1 MEHVLRI
8 KRYQEHERVNT
19 AHMDTVIDQITA
31 FAHADPDIRAV
42 ILEGSL
48 AVNSQVDALSDYDV
62 NIFALRYEKYL
73 ADDAWLGQFGL
84 VLVYQKE
91 QFPFDDAIIPTRLVV
106 FQDRPRIDFSFW
118 PLKLLAEIVQG
129 DREYASYRNGYRILV
144 DKDRVA
150 ERLKPPT
157 GDGFPILKPGRDE
170 LLQTLYDFWFEAY
183 CVAKYL
189 YRQNL
194 WYAKMIENR
203 YIKDQLFK
211 MILWYHQ
218 AENGWK
224 PNPLIHREGKRFEKW
239 ASPEIIDAV
248 SKCFSTYRIEDTWNS
263 LFAMVE
269 LFTRLARKTSSHL
282 HIAYPLQREQDVV
295 RYLQYLKD
303 KSASMKRET
312 EKGTYENISSTL

>member
-1 MEHVLRI
+1 MTISYASRI
-8 KRYQEHERVNT
+8 REGLEPT
-19 AHMDTVIDQITA
+19 FAMIDRITA
-31 FAHADPDIRAV
+31 FAYADPDIRAI

-48 AVNSQVDALSDYDV
+48 AVNSQVDELSDYDV
-62 NIFALRYEKYL
+62 NIFALRYDKYL
-73 ADDAWLGQFGL
+73 ADDAWMNQFGP

-91 QFPFDDAIIPTRLVV
+91 QIQFYDAAIPSRLVV
-106 FQDRPRIDFSFW
+106 FQDKPRIDFSFW
-118 PLKLLAEIVQG
+118 HIKLLSEIVQG
-129 DREYASYRNGYRILV
+129 DKEYESYKNGYRILV

-150 ERLKPPT
+150 ERLKPPM
-157 GDGFPILKPGRDE
+157 GDGFPVLKPGRDE
-170 LLQTLYDFWFEAY
+170 FLQTLYDFWFEAY

-189 YRQNL
+189 YRRDV
-194 WYAKMIENR
+194 WYAKLIENR

-211 MILWYHQ
+211 MILWNHQ

-239 ASPEIIDAV
+239 ASPEIVEAV
-248 SKCFSTYRIEDTWNS
+248 STCFSTYHVGDTWSS

-282 HIAYPLQREQDVV
+282 HIAYPLEREQDVV

-303 KSASMKRET
+303 KSISMKRET